1 MRKVEHPVSRWVVLQ
16 RIERCAEQGFR
27 SEEIRPQTYGLF
39 QRIAGVC
46 KSLQTEVGQAEI
58 VVNLERLRIQLRG
71 TSQRLDGFLVLPVLA
86 IQHAERGEL
95 VGIVR
100 IEKPVAD
107 VAGAAAGFGPHGLH
121 ASN

>member
-16 RIERCAEQGFR
+16 RIERCAEQGVR

-71 TSQRLDGFLVLPVLA
+71 TSQRLDGLLVFPVLP
-86 IQHAERGEL
+86 IQDAERCEL
-95 VGIVR
+95 VGIVG
-100 IEKPVAD
+100 IEKMVAD
-107 VAGAAAGFGPHGLH
+107 LVGAVAGRGPHRLH